1 MPNLAPNF
9 VLVTPFTVCVH
20 TYICNKMTSKRS
32 EGEWQGLVNEY
43 LICKRKLE
51 SKKEALLILS
61 KELDTCQQER
71 DQYKLMA
78 NQLRERHQSLKKKYR
93 ELIDGDPTLPP
104 EKRNQANLAQLLSS
118 SRERNKQ
125 LTEEIKELQQRLTEA
140 QGDNKLLRMTIA
152 KQRLGD
158 EEVGARHFPA
168 HEREDLVQQLEK
180 THEQIERLDHDY
192 QAAVDELQ
200 DVKVER
206 SFYQEKADRLNQEIN
221 HILGGHENR
230 IIDVDALCMENR
242 YLHEHLKQIQ
252 EEVNILKNNIS
263 KYKNALERKKHPKTS
278 GKSSSSA
285 LTGVLSAKQVQ
296 ELLSEDHGCSLPA
309 TPQSISDL
317 KSLAT
322 ALLETIHDKNMVLQH
337 QRQTN
342 RILGNRV
349 AELEKKLRTLEVS
362 GLWSLPGLSYNISV
376 GLGRGKETLTLTDA
390 AVPMD
395 ERSKSP
401 LYLDI
406 EQQLHKN
413 DHLKENEATQTQP
426 STSEYPD
433 TEKNYRKSEEMQT
446 KQKES
451 CESPV
456 FLPLEVDSQMFQS
469 TAGNEIAE
477 MTEKLVTT
485 DLSDGCNKTT
495 ASKEQCTVIS
505 QNDAAVS
512 SLFESLLDSPDTE
525 NQSGSENDYRIQIN
539 ESSDTLESDIDC
551 MSSKT
556 ISEINSD
563 SQLQNSLTTDLSI
576 IDGSTECTDGNH
588 EGNIA

>member
-1 MPNLAPNF
+1 
-9 VLVTPFTVCVH
+9 
-20 TYICNKMTSKRS
+20 MTSKRS

-78 NQLRERHQSLKKKYR
+78 NQLREHHQSLKKKYR

-125 LTEEIKELQQRLTEA
+125 LTEEIKELQQRLAEA

-180 THEQIERLDHDY
+180 TREQIERLDHDH
-192 QAAVDELQ
+192 QAAVDELH

-206 SFYQEKADRLNQEIN
+206 SFYQEKSDRLNQEIN
-221 HILGGHENR
+221 HILGGHETR

-263 KYKNALERKKHPKTS
+263 KYKNALERKKNPKSS
-278 GKSSSSA
+278 GRSSSSA

-362 GLWSLPGLSYNISV
+362 GLWSLPDQLKDQGTPSQPAAPELV
-376 GLGRGKETLTLTDA
+376 GEDK
-390 AVPMD
+390 
-395 ERSKSP
+395 KSTGP
-401 LYLDI
+401 
-406 EQQLHKN
+406 
-413 DHLKENEATQTQP
+413 
-426 STSEYPD
+426 
-433 TEKNYRKSEEMQT
+433 EEMQME
-446 KQKES
+446 QKDS

-456 FLPLEVDSQMFQS
+456 FVPLETDSKTMHIYASVSQS
-469 TAGNEIAE
+469 HSSSETAK
-477 MTEKLVTT
+477 MTEKLVTAE
-485 DLSDGCNKTT
+485 LSDGCNKTSAHEGQYIVTSQSHDAISSVFESPLASPEAANQSDSESDQWIRNNTINEPSDALENDIACVSSNT
-495 ASKEQCTVIS
+495 ASK
-505 QNDAAVS
+505 
-512 SLFESLLDSPDTE
+512 
-525 NQSGSENDYRIQIN
+525 R
-539 ESSDTLESDIDC
+539 
-551 MSSKT
+551 
-556 ISEINSD
+556 NSD
-563 SQLQNSLTTDLSI
+563 SQLHNLLTTDLSLFE
-576 IDGSTECTDGNH
+576 GSPESTDENH
-588 EGNIA
+588 GENIA

>member
-1 MPNLAPNF
+1 
-9 VLVTPFTVCVH
+9 
-20 TYICNKMTSKRS
+20 MTSKRS

-93 ELIDGDPTLPP
+93 ELMDGDPTLPP

-125 LTEEIKELQQRLTEA
+125 LAEEIKEIQQRLAEA

-158 EEVGARHFPA
+158 EDVGSRHFPA

-180 THEQIERLDHDY
+180 TQQQIEQLDHDY

-200 DVKVER
+200 DVTVER
-206 SFYQEKADRLNQEIN
+206 SFYQEKSGRLNQEIN

-263 KYKNALERKKHPKTS
+263 KYKNALERKKNPKSS
-278 GKSSSSA
+278 GRSSSSA

-362 GLWSLPGLSYNISV
+362 GLWSLPG
-376 GLGRGKETLTLTDA
+376 GRETITLTDA
-390 AVPMD
+390 SMPEDV
-395 ERSKSP
+395 EQKSQMFE
-401 LYLDI
+401 I
-406 EQQLHKN
+406 TESHMQQN
-413 DHLKENEATQTQP
+413 DQIKDQETLPQS
-426 STSEYPD
+426 STPEMTSIGF
-433 TEKNYRKSEEMQT
+433 EEMQVEQT
-446 KQKES
+446 NN
-451 CESPV
+451 CGSPV
-456 FLPLEVDSQMFQS
+456 VLPFETDAQIDIYSSISQPHS
-469 TAGNEIAE
+469 GNEVTQ
-477 MTEKLVTT
+477 MTEKLDSTE
-485 DLSDGCNKTT
+485 LSDARDKIS
-495 ASKEQCTVIS
+495 ASERQIMAKS
-505 QNDAAVS
+505 QNHNAVS
-512 SLFESLLDSPDTE
+512 SVFNFPVASPESANQTDSECDQWIE
-525 NQSGSENDYRIQIN
+525 NNTIN
-539 ESSDTLESDIDC
+539 EPSHAVESDITC
-551 MSSKT
+551 VSLNMT
-556 ISEINSD
+556 PIRNLD
-563 SQLQNSLTTDLSI
+563 SQLRNLLSTDPQTTFEL
-576 IDGSTECTDGNH
+576 GEENTEENH
-588 EGNIA
+588 EAYVA

>member
-1 MPNLAPNF
+1 
-9 VLVTPFTVCVH
+9 
-20 TYICNKMTSKRS
+20 MTSKRS

-93 ELIDGDPTLPP
+93 ELMDGDPTLPP

-125 LTEEIKELQQRLTEA
+125 LAEEIKEIQQRLAEA

-158 EEVGARHFPA
+158 EDVGSRHFPA

-180 THEQIERLDHDY
+180 TQQQIEQLDHDY

-200 DVKVER
+200 DVTVER
-206 SFYQEKADRLNQEIN
+206 SFYQEKSGRLNQEIN

-263 KYKNALERKKHPKTS
+263 KYKNALERKKNPKSS
-278 GKSSSSA
+278 GRSSSSA

-362 GLWSLPGLSYNISV
+362 GLWSLPG
-376 GLGRGKETLTLTDA
+376 GRETITLTDA
-390 AVPMD
+390 SMPEDV
-395 ERSKSP
+395 EQKSQMFE
-401 LYLDI
+401 I
-406 EQQLHKN
+406 TESHMQQN
-413 DHLKENEATQTQP
+413 DQIKDQETLPQS
-426 STSEYPD
+426 STREMTSIGF
-433 TEKNYRKSEEMQT
+433 EEMQVEQT
-446 KQKES
+446 NN
-451 CESPV
+451 CGSPV
-456 FLPLEVDSQMFQS
+456 VLPFETDAQIDIYSSISQPHS
-469 TAGNEIAE
+469 GNEVTQ
-477 MTEKLVTT
+477 MTEKLDTT
-485 DLSDGCNKTT
+485 ELSDARDKIS
-495 ASKEQCTVIS
+495 ASERQIMAKS
-505 QNDAAVS
+505 QIHNAVS
-512 SLFESLLDSPDTE
+512 SVFNFPVASPESANQTDSECDQWIE
-525 NQSGSENDYRIQIN
+525 NNTIN
-539 ESSDTLESDIDC
+539 EPSHAVESDITC
-551 MSSKT
+551 VSLNMT
-556 ISEINSD
+556 PIRNSD
-563 SQLQNSLTTDLSI
+563 SQLRNLLSTDPQTTFEL
-576 IDGSTECTDGNH
+576 GEENTEENH
-588 EGNIA
+588 EAYVA

>member
-1 MPNLAPNF
+1 
-9 VLVTPFTVCVH
+9 
-20 TYICNKMTSKRS
+20 MTSKRS

-93 ELIDGDPTLPP
+93 ELMDGDPTLPP

-125 LTEEIKELQQRLTEA
+125 LAEEIKEIQQRLAEA

-158 EEVGARHFPA
+158 EDVGSRHFPA

-180 THEQIERLDHDY
+180 TQQQIEQLDHDY

-200 DVKVER
+200 DVTVER
-206 SFYQEKADRLNQEIN
+206 SFYQEKSGRLNQEIN

-263 KYKNALERKKHPKTS
+263 KYKNALERKKNPKSS
-278 GKSSSSA
+278 GRSSSSA

-362 GLWSLPGLSYNISV
+362 GLWSLPG
-376 GLGRGKETLTLTDA
+376 GRETITLTDA
-390 AVPMD
+390 SMPEDV
-395 ERSKSP
+395 EQKSQMFE
-401 LYLDI
+401 I
-406 EQQLHKN
+406 TESHMQQN
-413 DHLKENEATQTQP
+413 DQIKDQETLPQS
-426 STSEYPD
+426 STPEMTSIGF
-433 TEKNYRKSEEMQT
+433 EEMQVEQT
-446 KQKES
+446 NN
-451 CESPV
+451 CGSPV
-456 FLPLEVDSQMFQS
+456 VLPFETDAQIDVYSSISQPHS
-469 TAGNEIAE
+469 GNEVTQ
-477 MTEKLVTT
+477 MTEKLDTT
-485 DLSDGCNKTT
+485 ELSDACDKIS
-495 ASKEQCTVIS
+495 ASERQIMAKS
-505 QNDAAVS
+505 QIHNAVS
-512 SLFESLLDSPDTE
+512 SVFNFPVASPESANQTDSECDQWIE
-525 NQSGSENDYRIQIN
+525 NNTIN
-539 ESSDTLESDIDC
+539 EPSHAVESDITC
-551 MSSKT
+551 VSLNMT
-556 ISEINSD
+556 PIRNSD
-563 SQLQNSLTTDLSI
+563 SQLRNLLSTDPQTTFEL
-576 IDGSTECTDGNH
+576 GEENTEENH
-588 EGNIA
+588 EAYVA

>member
-1 MPNLAPNF
+1 M
-9 VLVTPFTVCVH
+9 
-20 TYICNKMTSKRS
+20 
-32 EGEWQGLVNEY
+32 
-43 LICKRKLE
+43 
-51 SKKEALLILS
+51 ILS

-93 ELIDGDPTLPP
+93 ELMDGDPTLPP

-125 LTEEIKELQQRLTEA
+125 LAEEIKEIQQRLAEA

-158 EEVGARHFPA
+158 EDVGSRHFPA

-180 THEQIERLDHDY
+180 TQQQIEQLDHDY

-200 DVKVER
+200 DVTVER
-206 SFYQEKADRLNQEIN
+206 SFYQEKSGRLNQEIN

-263 KYKNALERKKHPKTS
+263 KYKNALERKKNPKSS
-278 GKSSSSA
+278 GRSSSSA

-362 GLWSLPGLSYNISV
+362 GLWSLPG
-376 GLGRGKETLTLTDA
+376 GRETITLTDA
-390 AVPMD
+390 SMPEDV
-395 ERSKSP
+395 EQKSQMFE
-401 LYLDI
+401 I
-406 EQQLHKN
+406 TESHMQQN
-413 DHLKENEATQTQP
+413 DQIKDQETLPQS
-426 STSEYPD
+426 STREMTSIGF
-433 TEKNYRKSEEMQT
+433 EEMQVEQT
-446 KQKES
+446 NN
-451 CESPV
+451 CGSPV
-456 FLPLEVDSQMFQS
+456 VLPFETDAQIDIYSSISQPHS
-469 TAGNEIAE
+469 GNEVTQ
-477 MTEKLVTT
+477 MTEKLDSTE
-485 DLSDGCNKTT
+485 LSDARDKIS
-495 ASKEQCTVIS
+495 ASERQIMAKS
-505 QNDAAVS
+505 QNHNAVS
-512 SLFESLLDSPDTE
+512 SVFNFPVASPESANQTDSECDQWIE
-525 NQSGSENDYRIQIN
+525 NNTIN
-539 ESSDTLESDIDC
+539 EPSHAVESDITC
-551 MSSKT
+551 VSLNMT
-556 ISEINSD
+556 PIRNSD
-563 SQLQNSLTTDLSI
+563 SQLRNLLSTDPQTTFEL
-576 IDGSTECTDGNH
+576 GEENTEENH
-588 EGNIA
+588 EAYVA

>member
-1 MPNLAPNF
+1 
-9 VLVTPFTVCVH
+9 
-20 TYICNKMTSKRS
+20 MTTKRS

-61 KELDTCQQER
+61 KELDTYQQER

-93 ELIDGDPTLPP
+93 ELMDGDPTLPP

-125 LTEEIKELQQRLTEA
+125 LAEEIKEIQQRLAEA

-158 EEVGARHFPA
+158 EDVGSRHFPV

-180 THEQIERLDHDY
+180 TQQQVEQLDHDY

-200 DVKVER
+200 DVTVER
-206 SFYQEKADRLNQEIN
+206 SFYQEKSARLNQEIN

-252 EEVNILKNNIS
+252 EEVNILKTNIS
-263 KYKNALERKKHPKTS
+263 KYKNALERKKNPKSS
-278 GKSSSSA
+278 GRSSSSA

-296 ELLSEDHGCSLPA
+296 ELLSEDHGCSLPV

-362 GLWSLPGLSYNISV
+362 GLWSLPG
-376 GLGRGKETLTLTDA
+376 GRETITLTDA
-390 AVPMD
+390 SMPEDV
-395 ERSKSP
+395 EQKSP
-401 LYLDI
+401 MFESI
-406 EQQLHKN
+406 ESHMQQN
-413 DHLKENEATQTQP
+413 DQIKDQETPPQP
-426 STSEYPD
+426 STPEMTQTS
-433 TEKNYRKSEEMQT
+433 TGFEEMQVEET
-446 KQKES
+446 NN
-451 CESPV
+451 CGSPV
-456 FLPLEVDSQMFQS
+456 FLPLETDAQTIDIYSSISQPHC
-469 TAGNEIAE
+469 GNEVTN
-477 MTEKLVTT
+477 MTEKLDTT
-485 DLSDGCNKTT
+485 ELSDACDETG
-495 ASKEQCTVIS
+495 ASERQFMAKS
-505 QNDAAVS
+505 QNHDAVS
-512 SLFESLLDSPDTE
+512 SVFNFPVASPESANHIDSECDQWIKNNTT
-525 NQSGSENDYRIQIN
+525 NQP
-539 ESSDTLESDIDC
+539 SDAVESDITC
-551 MSSKT
+551 VTLNMTT
-556 ISEINSD
+556 IRNSD
-563 SQLQNSLTTDLSI
+563 SRLHNLLSTDPQSI
-576 IDGSTECTDGNH
+576 FELGKENTEENR
-588 EGNIA
+588 EAYVA

>member
-1 MPNLAPNF
+1 
-9 VLVTPFTVCVH
+9 
-20 TYICNKMTSKRS
+20 MTSKRS
-32 EGEWQGLVNEY
+32 EGEWQGLVNEH

-93 ELIDGDPTLPP
+93 ELMDGDPTLPP

-118 SRERNKQ
+118 SRERNKH
-125 LTEEIKELQQRLTEA
+125 LAEEIKEIQQRLAEA

-158 EEVGARHFPA
+158 EDVGFRHFPA

-180 THEQIERLDHDY
+180 TQQQIEQLDHDF

-200 DVKVER
+200 DVTVER
-206 SFYQEKADRLNQEIN
+206 SFYQEKSGRLNQEIN

-263 KYKNALERKKHPKTS
+263 KYKNALERKKNPKSS
-278 GKSSSSA
+278 GRSSSSA

-296 ELLSEDHGCSLPA
+296 ELLSVDHGCSLPA

-362 GLWSLPGLSYNISV
+362 GLWSLPG
-376 GLGRGKETLTLTDA
+376 GRETITLTDA
-390 AVPMD
+390 SMPEDVQQ
-395 ERSKSP
+395 KSP
-401 LYLDI
+401 MF
-406 EQQLHKN
+406 EVTESHMQQN
-413 DHLKENEATQTQP
+413 DQIKDQEPLPQS
-426 STSEYPD
+426 STPEMTSIGF
-433 TEKNYRKSEEMQT
+433 EEMQVEQT
-446 KQKES
+446 NN
-451 CESPV
+451 CGSPV
-456 FLPLEVDSQMFQS
+456 VLPFETDAQIDIYSSISQPHS
-469 TAGNEIAE
+469 GNEVTQ
-477 MTEKLVTT
+477 MTEKLDTT
-485 DLSDGCNKTT
+485 ELSDACDKIS
-495 ASKEQCTVIS
+495 ASERQIMAKS
-505 QNDAAVS
+505 QNHNAVS
-512 SLFESLLDSPDTE
+512 SVFNFPIASPESANQTDSVCDQWIE
-525 NQSGSENDYRIQIN
+525 NNTIN
-539 ESSDTLESDIDC
+539 EPSHAVESDITC
-551 MSSKT
+551 VSLNMT
-556 ISEINSD
+556 PIRNSD
-563 SQLQNSLTTDLSI
+563 SQLRNLLSTDPQTTFEL
-576 IDGSTECTDGNH
+576 GEENTEENH
-588 EGNIA
+588 EAYVA

>member
-1 MPNLAPNF
+1 
-9 VLVTPFTVCVH
+9 
-20 TYICNKMTSKRS
+20 MTSKRS

-93 ELIDGDPTLPP
+93 ELMDGDPTLPP

-125 LTEEIKELQQRLTEA
+125 LAEEIKEIQQRLAEA

-158 EEVGARHFPA
+158 EDVGSRHFPA

-180 THEQIERLDHDY
+180 TQQQIEQLDHDY

-200 DVKVER
+200 DVTVER
-206 SFYQEKADRLNQEIN
+206 SFYQEKSGRLNQEIN

-263 KYKNALERKKHPKTS
+263 KYKNALERKKNPKSS
-278 GKSSSSA
+278 GRSSSSA

-362 GLWSLPGLSYNISV
+362 GLWSLPG
-376 GLGRGKETLTLTDA
+376 GRETITLTDA
-390 AVPMD
+390 SMPEDV
-395 ERSKSP
+395 EQKSQMFE
-401 LYLDI
+401 I
-406 EQQLHKN
+406 TESHMQQN
-413 DHLKENEATQTQP
+413 DQIKDQETLPQS
-426 STSEYPD
+426 STPEMTSIGF
-433 TEKNYRKSEEMQT
+433 EEMQVEQT
-446 KQKES
+446 NN
-451 CESPV
+451 CGSPV
-456 FLPLEVDSQMFQS
+456 VLPFETDAQIDVYSSISQPHS
-469 TAGNEIAE
+469 GNEVTQ
-477 MTEKLVTT
+477 MTEKLDSTE
-485 DLSDGCNKTT
+485 LSDARDKIS
-495 ASKEQCTVIS
+495 ASERQIMAKS
-505 QNDAAVS
+505 QIHNAVS
-512 SLFESLLDSPDTE
+512 SVFNFPVASPESANQTDSECDQWIE
-525 NQSGSENDYRIQIN
+525 NNTIN
-539 ESSDTLESDIDC
+539 EPSHAVESDITC
-551 MSSKT
+551 VSLNMT
-556 ISEINSD
+556 PIRNSD
-563 SQLQNSLTTDLSI
+563 SQLRNLLSTDPQTTFEL
-576 IDGSTECTDGNH
+576 GEENTEENH
-588 EGNIA
+588 EAYVA

>member
-1 MPNLAPNF
+1 
-9 VLVTPFTVCVH
+9 
-20 TYICNKMTSKRS
+20 MTSKRS

-93 ELIDGDPTLPP
+93 ELMDGDPTLPP

-125 LTEEIKELQQRLTEA
+125 LAEEIKEIQQRLAEA

-158 EEVGARHFPA
+158 EDVGSRHFPA

-180 THEQIERLDHDY
+180 TQQQIEQLDHDY

-200 DVKVER
+200 DVTVER
-206 SFYQEKADRLNQEIN
+206 SFYQEKSGRLNQEIN

-263 KYKNALERKKHPKTS
+263 KYKNALERKKNPKSS
-278 GKSSSSA
+278 GRSSSSA

-362 GLWSLPGLSYNISV
+362 GLWSLPGV
-376 GLGRGKETLTLTDA
+376 RETITLTDA
-390 AVPMD
+390 SMPEDV
-395 ERSKSP
+395 EQKSQMFE
-401 LYLDI
+401 I
-406 EQQLHKN
+406 TESHMQQN
-413 DHLKENEATQTQP
+413 DQIKDQETLPQS
-426 STSEYPD
+426 STPEMTSIGF
-433 TEKNYRKSEEMQT
+433 EEMQVEQT
-446 KQKES
+446 NN
-451 CESPV
+451 CGSPV
-456 FLPLEVDSQMFQS
+456 VLPFETDAQIDIYSSISQPHS
-469 TAGNEIAE
+469 GNEVTQ
-477 MTEKLVTT
+477 MTEKLDSTE
-485 DLSDGCNKTT
+485 LSDARDKIS
-495 ASKEQCTVIS
+495 ASERQIMAKS
-505 QNDAAVS
+505 QIHNAVS
-512 SLFESLLDSPDTE
+512 SVFTFPVASPESANQTDSECDQWIE
-525 NQSGSENDYRIQIN
+525 NNTIN
-539 ESSDTLESDIDC
+539 EPSHAVESDITC
-551 MSSKT
+551 VSLNMT
-556 ISEINSD
+556 PIRNSD
-563 SQLQNSLTTDLSI
+563 SQLRNLLSTDPQTTFEL
-576 IDGSTECTDGNH
+576 GEENTEENH
-588 EGNIA
+588 EAYVA

>member
-1 MPNLAPNF
+1 
-9 VLVTPFTVCVH
+9 
-20 TYICNKMTSKRS
+20 MTSKRS

-93 ELIDGDPTLPP
+93 ELMDGDPTLPP

-125 LTEEIKELQQRLTEA
+125 LAEEIKEIQQRLAEA

-158 EEVGARHFPA
+158 EDVGSRHFPA

-180 THEQIERLDHDY
+180 TQQQIEQLDHDY

-200 DVKVER
+200 DVTVER
-206 SFYQEKADRLNQEIN
+206 SFYQEKSGRLNQEIN

-263 KYKNALERKKHPKTS
+263 KYKNALERKKNPKSS
-278 GKSSSSA
+278 GRSSSSA

-362 GLWSLPGLSYNISV
+362 GLWSLPG
-376 GLGRGKETLTLTDA
+376 GRETITLTDA
-390 AVPMD
+390 SMPEDV
-395 ERSKSP
+395 EQKSQMFE
-401 LYLDI
+401 I
-406 EQQLHKN
+406 TESHMQQN
-413 DHLKENEATQTQP
+413 DQIKDQETLPQS
-426 STSEYPD
+426 STPEMTSIGF
-433 TEKNYRKSEEMQT
+433 EEMQVEQT
-446 KQKES
+446 NN
-451 CESPV
+451 CGSPV
-456 FLPLEVDSQMFQS
+456 VLPFETDAQIDIYSSISQPHS
-469 TAGNEIAE
+469 GNEVTQ
-477 MTEKLVTT
+477 MTEKLDSTE
-485 DLSDGCNKTT
+485 LSDARDKIS
-495 ASKEQCTVIS
+495 ASERQIMAKS
-505 QNDAAVS
+505 QNHNAVS
-512 SLFESLLDSPDTE
+512 SVFNFPVASPESANQTDSECDQWIE
-525 NQSGSENDYRIQIN
+525 NNTIN
-539 ESSDTLESDIDC
+539 EPSHAVESDITC
-551 MSSKT
+551 VSLNMT
-556 ISEINSD
+556 PIRNSD
-563 SQLQNSLTTDLSI
+563 SQLRNLLSTDPQTTFEL
-576 IDGSTECTDGNH
+576 GEENTEENH
-588 EGNIA
+588 EAYVA

>member
-1 MPNLAPNF
+1 
-9 VLVTPFTVCVH
+9 
-20 TYICNKMTSKRS
+20 MTSKRS

-180 THEQIERLDHDY
+180 TSEQIERLDHDY
-192 QAAVDELQ
+192 QAAMDELQ

-206 SFYQEKADRLNQEIN
+206 SFYQEKSDRLNQEIN

-263 KYKNALERKKHPKTS
+263 KYKNALERKKHPKSS
-278 GKSSSSA
+278 GRSSSSA

-376 GLGRGKETLTLTDA
+376 GLGRGKEILTLTDA
-390 AVPMD
+390 AIPVDLRP
-395 ERSKSP
+395 KSP
-401 LYLDI
+401 MVVDI
-406 EQQLHKN
+406 EQQLQQK
-413 DHLKENEATQTQP
+413 DQLKEGQGIPPPP
-426 STSEYPD
+426 SALEFPGK
-433 TEKNYRKSEEMQT
+433 EKESRESEEMQVER
-446 KQKES
+446 KDS
-451 CESPV
+451 CGSPV
-456 FLPLEVDSQMFQS
+456 ILPMQTDSQTTDIYPSMSQS
-469 TAGNEIAE
+469 NPGNEITK
-477 MTEKLVTT
+477 MTEKLVTAE
-485 DLSDGCNKTT
+485 LSDGCNETR
-495 ASKEQCTVIS
+495 ALKEQCTVIS
-505 QNDAAVS
+505 QNNDDISPVSECPLSGTDAANPS
-512 SLFESLLDSPDTE
+512 DSESDHW
-525 NQSGSENDYRIQIN
+525 IQNN
-539 ESSDTLESDIDC
+539 ELSDALESNKNDIF
-551 MSSKT
+551 SNTTSK
-556 ISEINSD
+556 INSD
-563 SQLQNSLTTDLSI
+563 SQLHSLLTTDLTI
-576 IDGSTECTDGNH
+576 FEGSTESTDENH
-588 EGNIA
+588 GGNIA